1 MNLFLW
7 NQFAFCNIL
16 YSSLSSYLH
25 IFLTQFLLA
34 WWLTC
39 ILAIWIISPWE
50 FWKCFYYVPY
60 FSIFIQV
67 MFLAPGEAGQLSLL
81 HIWGGRGSGGGGEC
95 NNVLRSAFSRT
106 ISWYVATSSFSN
118 FQDVTFW
125 TGNSSESFV
134 KKLSSMK
141 WDDGVSLICP
151 FQKGCFSA
159 APPQAP

>member
-67 MFLAPGEAGQLSLL
+67 MFLFTKKCHLWNCADKYSI
-81 HIWGGRGSGGGGEC
+81 H
-95 NNVLRSAFSRT
+95 
-106 ISWYVATSSFSN
+106 ATTAKI
-118 FQDVTFW
+118 DKV
-125 TGNSSESFV
+125 E
-134 KKLSSMK
+134 KSSMLILGLFSFGLTK
-141 WDDGVSLICP
+141 VTWSSTHLNAVPCASVAIWKTVRPFVSM
-151 FQKGCFSA
+151 A
-159 APPQAP
+159 